1 MTRSDAENLRLIEQA
16 KPKFDQLRNLQIRN
30 EGDLER
36 ARSDLSRVN
45 EEAVQIV
52 GTSNEDEIRE
62 IIMKGRAE
70 NTAAVDKWLA
80 GVDAVERELEALNG
94 AGSANG

>member
-1 MTRSDAENLRLIEQA
+1 MTRSDTENLKLIEET
-16 KPKFDQLRNLQIRN
+16 KPKYERLRNLQIRN

-36 ARSDLSRVN
+36 ARQELSKA
-45 EEAVQIV
+45 EEDAIQIA

-70 NTAAVDKWLA
+70 NTTAVDEWIA
-80 GVDAVERELEALNG
+80 GVEAVERELAKLNEAG
-94 AGSANG
+94 AANG